1 MKARLP
7 LWLWL
12 ALLAVGAFYSL
23 TRVSVVSDMAAFLPR
38 GEGLEQALLLDALR
52 EGPAARLIIVA
63 LGGTEDTVR
72 LATAS
77 RAMADRLRDD
87 TRFLRVANGP
97 SALPAAEQE
106 RWFAHRYLLAPLP
119 PEAFTA
125 DGLRTEMEA
134 RLRELSA
141 PLPPLD
147 KARLPADP
155 QAVFRRVLAA
165 WQEGNTPPLQHGVW
179 FDAAGRQALLLLET
193 RAGGFDLDAQE
204 AARAAIVAAVEAGVS
219 VELSGPGIIAAA
231 SRDIIR
237 SEVQWLSALATL
249 ALLAILLIAYRSP
262 RLLLLSALPLV
273 AGIVAAVTMTGLVFG
288 SLHGITLAF
297 GITLLGVAIDY
308 PLHLFSH
315 LHGGEAPRH
324 TLRRIW
330 PTLRLGVASSAVGYL
345 AMAASPFAGLAQL
358 AVFTVSGLVA
368 AALTVRWVLPLLLPA
383 APAMRLLPFAAGGA
397 GRGLWTL
404 PLLLL
409 PALAYLLL
417 TPRSLLE
424 TELSALSPVPPAWRA
439 LDERL
444 RQAVGAPDVSRLLL
458 LQGRSAEEV
467 LQRSEVLAAALD
479 ALRTDGII
487 GGYRLPSQYLSAAT
501 TQSARAAALPDPVP
515 LVAAVETARQGL
527 PFRAGLFEPF
537 LRDVEASRALA
548 PLTPSAVADTVVGTR
563 LSALLRPHGDGW
575 LGLVPLYAVQD
586 EAALLHW
593 TAQAAPAVQYLNL
606 RLAADQMVERFL
618 RGAGGYLLAGVVLI
632 LLLLGAGLR
641 DAARLARVV
650 LPVLTALALTAALLH
665 VLGAQ
670 LSLFHLVALLLVLGL
685 GIDYGLFFAR
695 PVAAEEYAR
704 TGHAVTVCAIST
716 ASVFGILALSQI
728 PVLHAIGS
736 TVALG
741 VVLSYGFARL
751 VRTT

>member
-12 ALLAVGAFYSL
+12 VLLAAGTLYSL

-72 LATAS
+72 LAAAS
-77 RAMADRLRDD
+77 RALAERLQSDS
-87 TRFLRVANGP
+87 RFLRVANGP
-97 SALPAAEQE
+97 SALPTAEQG
-106 RWFAHRYLLAPLP
+106 RWFSYRYLLVPLAPD
-119 PEAFTA
+119 AFTA
-125 DGLRTEMEA
+125 DRLRVELEA

-141 PLPPLD
+141 PLPALD

-155 QAVFRRVLAA
+155 QAVFRRVLAG
-165 WQEGNTPPLQHGVW
+165 WQEGSAPPLQHGVW

-193 RAGGFDLDAQE
+193 RAGGFDLDAQ
-204 AARAAIVAAVEAGVS
+204 AAAHAAILAAVEAGVS
-219 VELSGPGIIAAA
+219 VELTGPGIIAAA

-249 ALLAILLIAYRSP
+249 VLLALLLVAYRSP
-262 RLLLLSALPLV
+262 RLLLLSILPLA
-273 AGIVAAVTMTGLVFG
+273 AGIVAAVTLTALVFG

-315 LHGGEAPRH
+315 LHSGEAPRL
-324 TLRRIW
+324 TLQRIW

-345 AMAASPFAGLAQL
+345 AMATSPFAGLAQL

-383 APAMRLLPFAAGGA
+383 APVMRLFPLAAGGA
-397 GRGLWTL
+397 GRGLWSL

-409 PALAYLLL
+409 LALAYLLL
-417 TPRSLLE
+417 TPRPLLE
-424 TELSALSPVPPAWRA
+424 TELSALSPVPADRRA

-444 RQAVGAPDVSRLLL
+444 RRAVGAPDVSRLLL

-467 LQRSEVLAAALD
+467 LQRSEALVAPLD
-479 ALRTDGII
+479 ALRTEDII
-487 GGYRLPSQYLSAAT
+487 GGYRLPSQYLPAAT
-501 TQSARAAALPDPVP
+501 TQGARAAALPEPAS
-515 LVAAVETARQGL
+515 LAAALEAARQGL
-527 PFRAGLFEPF
+527 PFRAALFQPF
-537 LRDVEASRALA
+537 VRDVELSRTLA
-548 PLTPSAVADTVVGTR
+548 PLTPSAVADTLVGTR

-575 LGLVPLYAVQD
+575 LGVVPLYAVQD
-586 EAALLHW
+586 EAALMRW
-593 TAQAAPAVQYLNL
+593 SVQATPSVRYLNL
-606 RLAADQMVERFL
+606 RAAADQMVERFL
-618 RGAGGYLLAGVVLI
+618 RGAGAYLLAGLVLI

-641 DAARLARVV
+641 SAAQLTRVV

-665 VLGAQ
+665 ALGAQ
-670 LSLFHLVALLLVLGL
+670 LSLFHLMAMLLVLGL

-695 PVAAEEYAR
+695 RAATEERAR

-741 VVLSYGFARL
+741 VTLSYGFARF

>member
-1 MKARLP
+1 MRSRLT
-7 LWLWL
+7 LWLWF
-12 ALLAVGAFYSL
+12 ALLAAGAFYSL

-38 GEGLEQALLLDALR
+38 GEGPEQALLLDALR

-63 LGGTEDTVR
+63 LGGTTDTAR
-72 LATAS
+72 LAAAS
-77 RAMADRLRDD
+77 GALAERLRADA
-87 TRFLRVANGP
+87 RFLRVANGP
-97 SALPAAEQE
+97 SVLSAAEQE

-119 PEAFTA
+119 QEAFTA
-125 DGLRTEMEA
+125 GALRTELES

-155 QAVFRRVLAA
+155 QAVFRRVLAG
-165 WQEGNTPPLQHGVW
+165 WEDGNTPLLQHGVW

-204 AARAAIVAAVEAGVS
+204 AAHAAIIAATEAGVN
-219 VELSGPGIIAAA
+219 VELTGPGIIAAA

-249 ALLAILLIAYRSP
+249 ALLAILLVAYRSL
-262 RLLLLSALPLV
+262 RVLLLSALPLA
-273 AGIVAAVTMTGLVFG
+273 AGIVAAVTITSLVFG

-315 LHGGEAPRH
+315 LHGGEAPHR
-324 TLRRIW
+324 TLQRIW

-368 AALTVRWVLPLLLPA
+368 AAFTVRWMLPLLLPA
-383 APAMRLLPFAAGGA
+383 APVMHLLPLAARGA
-397 GRGLWTL
+397 GRGLWSL

-409 PALAYLLL
+409 LALAYLLL
-417 TPRSLLE
+417 TPRPLLE
-424 TELSALSPVPPAWRA
+424 TELSALSPVPPVWRV

-444 RQAVGAPDVSRLLL
+444 RQAAGAPDVNRLLL
-458 LQGRSAEEV
+458 LPGSSAEEV
-467 LQRSEVLAAALD
+467 LQHSETLATALD
-479 ALRTDGII
+479 ALRVEGII
-487 GGYRLPSQYLSAAT
+487 GGYRLPSQYLPAAAT
-501 TQSARAAALPDPVP
+501 QRARAAALPEPV
-515 LVAAVETARQGL
+515 LLAAAMETARQGL

-537 LRDVEASRALA
+537 LSDVGSSRVLA
-548 PLTPSAVADTVVGTR
+548 PLTPSDVADTLVGTR

-575 LGLVPLYAVQD
+575 LGVVPLYAVQD
-586 EAALLHW
+586 EAALLRW
-593 TAQAAPAVQYLNL
+593 AVQAAPSVHYLNL
-606 RLAADQMVERFL
+606 RVAADQMVERFL
-618 RGAGGYLLAGVVLI
+618 RAAGGYLLAGVALI

-641 DAARLARVV
+641 NAVRLARVA

-716 ASVFGILALSQI
+716 AGVFGILALSQI

-741 VVLSYGFARL
+741 VTLSYGLARF
-751 VRTT
+751 VRKT